1 MNEKPVIIVTG
12 KVPNMQ
18 SWYEEKCRRALEEL
32 AHLSDT
38 LHRPGDT
45 PNRGW
50 ATKEEEIKTHLFNAV
65 RLVLVLANVSCGQRK
80 AWVVRMWGVSWM
92 KDSPDTKRSGKSLRN
107 RHRLQIISA
116 S

>member
-38 LHRPGDT
+38 LHR
-45 PNRGW
+45 GW

-80 AWVVRMWGVSWM
+80 SVGSEDVGCIVDEGFAGYEKVWE
-92 KDSPDTKRSGKSLRN
+92 KF
-107 RHRLQIISA
+107 A
-116 S
+116 E

>member
-18 SWYEEKCRRALEEL
+18 SWYEEKCKRALEEL

-38 LHRPGDT
+38 IHRPGDT

-65 RLVLVLANVSCGQRK
+65 RLVLILANIPCGQRK
-80 AWVVRMWGVSWM
+80 SVSSEDEGCIVDEGFAGYEKVWE
-92 KDSPDTKRSGKSLRN
+92 KF
-107 RHRLQIISA
+107 A
-116 S
+116 E

>member
-1 MNEKPVIIVTG
+1 MNEKPIIIVTG

-18 SWYEEKCRRALEEL
+18 SWYEEKCKRALEEL

-38 LHRPGDT
+38 LHRSGDT

-65 RLVLVLANVSCGQRK
+65 RLVLILANVSCGQRK
-80 AWVVRMWGVSWM
+80 AWAARTLGA
-92 KDSPDTKRSGKSLRN
+92 L
-107 RHRLQIISA
+107 
-116 S
+116 